1 LTPYGPLLESV
12 RGLTWPARRRAGG
25 ALPGVHV
32 SRLRGAAP
40 ELSEYRLYR
49 QGDDP
54 RRLDW
59 KLLARSDRAYI
70 RLAEDRAILATWF
83 VIDASASMAG
93 PAPLV
98 VLRRR
103 RACELVVALASIA
116 LAARAT
122 TSSQALASIALAAAD
137 PVGLI
142 AVHGAGVV
150 RLPARARRG
159 AVRGV
164 AAALR
169 EVTPAGSPPLAPV
182 LGALRPGARVVLLS
196 DFLGDER
203 DLLRASRGLGASGG
217 DVHAVHIVAR
227 EELDPPR
234 RVARAVDPEDH
245 AVARPLD
252 DGSRDTYLARFA
264 EWRGRTAHEWRRAGA
279 AWTEVSTAE
288 DPVHAVRRI
297 VGAGAA
303 PAASVRTA

>member
-1 LTPYGPLLESV
+1 MPLAPFGPLLESV

-54 RRLDW
+54 RQLDW

-83 VIDASASMAG
+83 VIDASASMAW
-93 PAPLV
+93 PPPHHDKWQ
-98 VLRRR
+98 
-103 RACELVVALASIA
+103 RACALAIALASIA
-116 LAARAT
+116 LAAG
-122 TSSQALASIALAAAD
+122 D

-142 AVHGAGVV
+142 AVHGSGVV
-150 RLPARARRG
+150 RIPARARRG
-159 AVRGV
+159 AVRAM
-164 AAALR
+164 AATLR
-169 EVTPAGSPPLAPV
+169 EVAPAGSPPLAP
-182 LGALRPGARVVLLS
+182 ALAGVRPGARVVLLS

-203 DLLRASRGLGASGG
+203 DALRAARGLSAAGS

-234 RVARAVDPEDH
+234 RVARATDPEDP
-245 AVARPLD
+245 AIARPLD
-252 DGSRDTYLARFA
+252 DDSREGYLARFA
-264 EWRGRTAHEWRRAGA
+264 EWRESTAHEWRRAGA
-279 AWTEVSTAE
+279 DWTEVSTAD
-288 DPVHAVRRI
+288 DPVRAVRRI

-303 PAASVRTA
+303 PAPSVLTA